1 MPMLNVANIIT
12 FVRLIMII
20 PLFFFTLN
28 PSYYLIALVLFW
40 LAMLTDVIDGFIA
53 RRFNMITNLG
63 KFMDQITDKLLI
75 NAILLIFLWNRLLP
89 LWFVTLVILRD
100 IIVGGVRMFLA
111 SKDIIVPANIWGKMK
126 TLLQTFLISLI
137 YLVQAFPINNIIVD
151 IVMYATA
158 IVVVFSGYTYFRQAV
173 PYFLEKEEKK

>member
-1 MPMLNVANIIT
+1 MVVLNVANIIT
-12 FVRLIMII
+12 FIRLAMII

-28 PSYYLIALVLFW
+28 PRYYLIALVLFW
-40 LAMLTDVIDGFIA
+40 LAMLTDVIDGLIA

-137 YLVQAFPINNIIVD
+137 YLTYVFPVKDIVD
-151 IVMYATA
+151 IVMYVTS
-158 IVVVFSGYTYFRQAV
+158 IVVIFSGYTYFRQAI
-173 PYFLEKEEKK
+173 PYFLEKEVRK

>member
-1 MPMLNVANIIT
+1 MTILNVANIIT
-12 FVRLIMII
+12 FIRLIMIV
-20 PLFFFTLN
+20 PLFFFTLK
-28 PSYYLIALVLFW
+28 PRYYLIALVLFW

-75 NAILLIFLWNRLLP
+75 NAILLIFLWNHLLP
-89 LWFVTLVILRD
+89 LWFVTFVILRD

-111 SKDIIVPANIWGKMK
+111 SKETVVPANIWGKVK

-137 YLVQAFPINNIIVD
+137 YLIQTFPIKNIVD
-151 IVMYATA
+151 IVMYVTA